1 MTRTLVALLLLAAGV
16 PAPAQEAREAP
27 QSGTQI
33 QLSFAPVVRRA
44 APSVVNV
51 YATRVEAAGRSLFDD
66 PVFQRFFGENSPFS
80 RSEPRQRSSLG
91 SGVIVDASGVIL
103 TNNHV
108 IEDASDIRVATA
120 DGREYETDIVLADP
134 ETDLAVLRIRD
145 TGGRTFPS
153 IEFADSEA
161 LLVGDLVL
169 AIGNPFGIGQ
179 TVTSGIV
186 SALARSGVGVSDFQ
200 FFIQT
205 DAAIN
210 PGNSGGALVDMAG
223 RLVGIN
229 TEIITRSGGSMGV
242 GFAIPANMA
251 KFVAN
256 AAITTGA
263 IVRPWVGV
271 TLQAVSSDIAD
282 SLGMEAPH
290 GALVAAVAPD
300 SPASR
305 AGIAAGDVIVAF
317 DGQAVGSEGAFGY
330 RLSTKT
336 VGETAHLVLL
346 RGGGEVGVDLLLEPQ
361 PATLPGDTVTIEGDT
376 RFAGVTAAT
385 ITAFLIDEFEL
396 APDATGVVVTGVVD
410 GSPAARMGLRPGDVI
425 VGLNGADMTDANSFE
440 ALATSGA
447 GRWNIV
453 LQRGRSI
460 LQSSV
465 PG

>member
-1 MTRTLVALLLLAAGV
+1 
-16 PAPAQEAREAP
+16 
-27 QSGTQI
+27 
-33 QLSFAPVVRRA
+33 
-44 APSVVNV
+44 
-51 YATRVEAAGRSLFDD
+51 
-66 PVFQRFFGENSPFS
+66 
-80 RSEPRQRSSLG
+80 
-91 SGVIVDASGVIL
+91 
-103 TNNHV
+103 
-108 IEDASDIRVATA
+108 
-120 DGREYETDIVLADP
+120 
-134 ETDLAVLRIRD
+134 DLAVLRIRD